1 MLPTILP
8 IAISLLPLN
17 AAVTDV
23 TNSGSDV
30 PKATIVRP
38 INLSLNPAY
47 LAIFDAAS
55 TEISDPTII
64 KAKPT
69 RVVNMACQRIT
80 LDFFPFFVYLF

>member
-55 TEISDPTII
+55 TEISDP
-64 KAKPT
+64 
-69 RVVNMACQRIT
+69 
-80 LDFFPFFVYLF
+80 L